1 MTLKDFINQLHTVVD
16 KSIPFKDDLSICQV
30 TDVIIKDKYVILKL
44 RNNEPKYFQVNTLV
58 RKLLTLDEDKDMFT
72 AYTYTCYAI
81 RSLTIRKDV
90 VIIHSNIISNKYVTV
105 DYGR

>member
-16 KSIPFKDDLSICQV
+16 KSIPFKDDLTRYQV
-30 TDVIIKDKYVILKL
+30 TDIIVKDEHVILML
-44 RNNEPKYFQVNTLV
+44 NNNKSEYFKVNSLV
-58 RKLLTLDEDKDMFT
+58 RKLLTLDEDKDMFI

-90 VIIHSNIISNKYVTV
+90 VIIHSNIISNSQVTV

>member
-16 KSIPFKDDLSICQV
+16 KSIPFRDDLSSCQV
-30 TDVIIKDKYVILKL
+30 TDIVIQDKYVILIL
-44 RNNEPKYFQVNTLV
+44 TRNLPKYFQVNTLV
-58 RKLLTLDEDKDMFT
+58 RKLLTLDEDKDMFI
-72 AYTYTCYAI
+72 AYTYTCYVI

-90 VIIHSNIISNKYVTV
+90 VIPHSNIISDRQVTV

>member
-16 KSIPFKDDLSICQV
+16 KSVPLKDDLSPCQV
-30 TDVIIKDKYVILKL
+30 TDIVIQDKYIILIL
-44 RNNEPKYFQVNTLV
+44 THSSPKYFQVNTLV
-58 RKLLTLDEDKDMFT
+58 RKLLTLDEDKDMFI

-90 VIIHSNIISNKYVTV
+90 VILHSNIISNKCVTV